1 MFWKAKKTTQEHNLN
16 MRNPYPDFVW
26 FFGTA
31 EDTSSDPL
39 RLGRIRVRA
48 TGFHPSSDVLS
59 PQQLPY
65 ALVLNGGA
73 ARINPGQMVFG
84 FFLDGEEA
92 QQPCIMGVVGSAT
105 ISAQVFDKAVKA
117 PETKTESKS
126 IWTRVAD
133 AIVDLFTPE
142 PSTPTPPRSA
152 IKGGVYIGDSIAV
165 QLGTIAKQ
173 TVNATG
179 GKNTDFILKNYSGK
193 SGSEYT
199 VIAAGTNDG
208 PGYGQ
213 ERTESNLRNLRASI
227 NSPKVIFIVP
237 FTVAKNGGPRATRF
251 ATGEQILGYMQIAAA
266 KVRKVAA
273 EKGDIIIELDKYDST
288 DGVHPSRPDL
298 IVKDIEKI
306 VGQSS

>member
-1 MFWKAKKTTQEHNLN
+1 
-16 MRNPYPDFVW
+16 MRNPYPKFVW
-26 FFGTA
+26 FFGIV

-39 RLGRIRVRA
+39 RLGRVRVRA
-48 TGFHPSSDVLS
+48 VGFHQSSANTTD
-59 PQQLPY
+59 LPY

-73 ARINPGQMVFG
+73 ARINSGQMVFG

-92 QQPCIMGVVGSAT
+92 QQPIIMGLMGGAT
-105 ISAQVFDKAVKA
+105 TSAQVFNKAVK
-117 PETKTESKS
+117 TIQIKS
-126 IWTRVAD
+126 PIGTAD
-133 AIVDLFTPE
+133 AKESFTPE
-142 PSTPTPPRSA
+142 PSAPPRSA

-165 QLGTIAKQ
+165 QLGTTAKQ

-251 ATGEQILGYMQIAAA
+251 ATGGQILGYMQTAAA

-273 EKGDIIIELDKYDST
+273 EKGDTIIELDKYDST

-306 VGQSS
+306 VGQSG

>member
-16 MRNPYPDFVW
+16 MRNPYADFVW

-92 QQPCIMGVVGSAT
+92 QQPCVMGVVGSAI
-105 ISAQVFDKAVKA
+105 ISAQVFNEAVKA

-126 IWTRVAD
+126 IWTRGAD

-152 IKGGVYIGDSIAV
+152 IKGGVYVGDSIAV
-165 QLGTIAKQ
+165 GIGTAAKQ
-173 TVNATG
+173 TIQATVG
-179 GKNTDFILKNYSGK
+179 MNSTNILKNYSGK
-193 SGSEYT
+193 SGSSYT
-199 VIAAGTNDG
+199 VISAGTNDQQANY
-208 PGYGQ
+208 P
-213 ERTESNLRNLRASI
+213 TESNLRKLRASI

-237 FTVAKNGGPRATRF
+237 YTKQQNSKPSAAVIANMQKAAT
-251 ATGEQILGYMQIAAA
+251 A
-266 KVRKVAA
+266 VRKVAA
-273 EKGDIIIELDKYDST
+273 EKGDTIIELDNYKT
-288 DGVHPSRPDL
+288 NDGLHPSNYST
-298 IVKDIEKI
+298 VAKDIEKI